1 MVALSFAA
9 DAEANLFHKV
19 VTTST
24 SNRTKR
30 DRDRPRRKCPPG
42 ETVQGNETDDTGVVL
57 RNAPN
62 APTPSPFSQ
71 MPQANAFVGNMG
83 MGNGRDKKRSN
94 RKITKADISMP
105 TDFKHIVHVGWSA
118 QKGYDLNNEEVS
130 TLNAF
135 LEKAGVS
142 EQQLNDRDTRAY
154 IYDFIQSNN
163 VLDSVKSEKEQRDPP
178 PVPSRNVMFL
188 IFTQIMHLLNR
199 IYFSLIVSRM
209 LCNALRLHHHQPRT
223 SHGHLLNCPQLNLEL
238 IHRCVH
244 HPFQITSFRYFAY
257 SFIS

>member
-9 DAEANLFHKV
+9 DAEANLFYKLAI
-19 VTTST
+19 TTT

-30 DRDRPRRKCPPG
+30 HRQNRKLQPG
-42 ETVQGNETDDTGVVL
+42 ETTQNNGTEEPNVIL

-62 APTPSPFSQ
+62 APAASPFAQ
-71 MPQANAFVGNMG
+71 IPQASAFAGTMG

-94 RKITKADISMP
+94 RKLTKADISMP

-154 IYDFIQSNN
+154 IYDFIQSHN
-163 VLDSVKSEKEQRDPP
+163 VLDSVKSEKEQREPP
-178 PVPSRNVMFL
+178 PVPSRNVMFKIIHLHRL
-188 IFTQIMHLLNR
+188 INI
-199 IYFSLIVSRM
+199 
-209 LCNALRLHHHQPRT
+209 
-223 SHGHLLNCPQLNLEL
+223 
-238 IHRCVH
+238 
-244 HPFQITSFRYFAY
+244 
-257 SFIS
+257 